1 MSLCSATGNAGFP
14 IVIQGDIER
23 ATIVNKKIQKMTFKT
38 SLSRRSVPRSYDPIT
53 GFIDEM
59 AGQDSFVFNGIPYL
73 LQTVQI
79 YNIRNQNTTL
89 PTLEGSKAIDGVAS
103 FGVAFSFLKQQE
115 NYAGEKVLFIL
126 IPIYSQANVTN
137 IKDYHL
143 DIDAYFRDMMSN
155 NVSKDAASLSVF
167 LNYDALRISYTT
179 CIELK
184 DSPSLNVRVLLFP
197 GYVIQN
203 TTANLF
209 KDIPPPLRIPSQLR
223 DFKPTAFRRSLSGS
237 GSSTALQV
245 SQWSDEGFCY
255 NGLISVGDDSFGV
268 RFIFYD
274 SKIIPVKGGLKGNDS
289 LIPTSQYKCVPLDKV
304 KDISN
309 NLVIIDPITK
319 SRRTLQDELD
329 ADKLVK
335 AAELKDAL
343 PNADSDGP
351 RQFALQFASIIVAI
365 IVVVVF
371 AFLFYKIGQRF
382 HTTEKA
388 VVAATLVNAAAT
400 AINIAKRKEGQAGNA
415 PATATAATAT
425 TAATP
430 ATTAATPATAAAT
443 PATAAPAS
451 AAPAP
456 VAGQGQSS
464 A

>member
-14 IVIQGDIER
+14 IIIQGDIER
-23 ATIVNKKIQKMTFKT
+23 AAIVNKKIQKMTFKT

-59 AGQDSFVFNGIPYL
+59 AGQDSFIFNGIPYL

-79 YNIRNQNTTL
+79 YNIRNQNTAL

-103 FGVAFSFLKQQE
+103 FGVAFSFKKQQE

-143 DIDAYFRDMMSN
+143 DIDAYFRDMMSGE
-155 NVSKDAASLSVF
+155 VSKDAASLSVF

-179 CIELK
+179 CVELK
-184 DSPSLNVRVLLFP
+184 DSPSLNVRILLFP

-203 TTANLF
+203 TTASLF

-223 DFKPTAFRRSLSGS
+223 DFKPTALRRAVSGS
-237 GSSTALQV
+237 GSSTALQI

-274 SKIIPVKGGLKGNDS
+274 SKIIPVKGALKGNDS

-309 NLVIIDPITK
+309 NLVLVDPITK

-329 ADKLVK
+329 ADKLIK

-351 RQFALQFASIIVAI
+351 RQFALQFASIIVG
-365 IVVVVF
+365 IVVIVVF
-371 AFLFYKIGQRF
+371 AFIFYKVGQRF

-388 VVAATLVNAAAT
+388 VVAATLLNAAMT
-400 AINIAKRKEGQAGNA
+400 AKKNIAKKREGQAVAGAANA
-415 PATATAATAT
+415 PAATQA
-425 TAATP
+425 P
-430 ATTAATPATAAAT
+430 AAA
-443 PATAAPAS
+443 PAVIQAPAS
-451 AAPAP
+451 ATSAAAAAAQHPAT
-456 VAGQGQSS
+456 VAAGQSS
-464 A
+464 LQ